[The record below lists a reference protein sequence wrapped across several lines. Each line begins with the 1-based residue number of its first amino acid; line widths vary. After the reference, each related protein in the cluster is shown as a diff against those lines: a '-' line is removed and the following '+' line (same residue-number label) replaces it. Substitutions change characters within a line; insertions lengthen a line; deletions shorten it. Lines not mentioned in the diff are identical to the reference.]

1 MAKPVIIC
9 VDDESI
15 ILDSLTEQLS
25 RTVNSDYD
33 IETAESGAEALEL
46 IEELNDEGIEIPIMI
61 SDYIMPGIKGDEL
74 LEKVHEISPKTLN
87 ILLTGQASIDGIGNA
102 INKGN
107 LYRFIPK
114 PWDSNDLAL
123 TVSEALKSY
132 NNAAKLEKRTNE
144 LEELTKTLELKVEE
158 RTEELQVANKTKDK
172 FFSIIAHDLK
182 NPFNY
187 LIGMTGIINE
197 YMDSMEPEELK
208 DLIGKLQESAKNA
221 FNLLQNLLDWARS
234 QRDALQMNPGA
245 VSVNLIVTNSITP
258 LLDLALEK
266 DIVISNKIDT
276 QSKVMVDEY
285 MITTVVRNIVSNA
298 IKYTRNNGEVTFTS
312 TEQDGMM
319 IISVQDTGV
328 GIPEDILNKLF
339 KIGENVTI
347 KGTNDEAGTG
357 LGLILCAEFIHKHK
371 GKIWA
376 ESREGEGSTFHFS
389 IPIAK

>member
-1 MAKPVIIC
+1 MNKPVIIC

-15 ILDSLTEQLS
+15 ILDSLTEQLG
-25 RTVNSDYD
+25 RTVSSDYD
-33 IETAESGAEALEL
+33 IETAESGEEALEL
-46 IEELNDEGIEIPIMI
+46 IEELMEEGIEIPIMI
-61 SDYIMPGIKGDEL
+61 SDYIMPGLKGDEL
-74 LEKVHEISPKTLN
+74 LEKVHDISPKTLN
-87 ILLTGQASIDGIGNA
+87 ILLTGQASVDGIGNA

-114 PWDSNDLAL
+114 PWDANDLAL
-123 TVSEALKSY
+123 TVTEAIKSY
-132 NNAAKLEKRTNE
+132 DNSIKLEKRTQE

-158 RTEELQVANKTKDK
+158 RTEELQIANKTKDK

-208 DLIGKLQESAKNA
+208 ELIGKLQESAKNA

-234 QRDALQMNPGA
+234 QRDALQMNPA
-245 VSVNLIVTNSITP
+245 PVSINLIVTNSITP

-276 QSKVMVDEY
+276 ETKVLVDEY

-298 IKYTRNNGEVTFTS
+298 IKYTRNNGEVSFTS
-312 TEQDGMM
+312 NEKDGMM
-319 IISVQDTGV
+319 TISVTDNGV
-328 GIPEDILNKLF
+328 GMSERILGKLF
-339 KIGENVTI
+339 KIGENVTV
-347 KGTNDEAGTG
+347 KGTKDEGGTG
-357 LGLILCAEFIHKHK
+357 LGLILCAEFISKHK

-376 ESREGEGSTFHFS
+376 ESKEGEGSTFHFS
-389 IPIAK
+389 IPIA